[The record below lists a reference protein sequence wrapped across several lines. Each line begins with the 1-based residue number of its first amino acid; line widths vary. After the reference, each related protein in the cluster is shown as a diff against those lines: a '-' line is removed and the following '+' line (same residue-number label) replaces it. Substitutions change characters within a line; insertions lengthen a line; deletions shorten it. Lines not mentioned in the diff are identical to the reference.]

1 VVLQVEAVPLQIE
14 LMVLQVVPS
23 YARLSTYWSARAT
36 ASAAEDNEWI
46 FIQTSLYENQEKRL
60 TSQPAYSLYK
70 NIMIPLFI
78 FLLQRYYV
86 FAHYTIPIFR
96 YFGGFLS

>member
-1 VVLQVEAVPLQIE
+1 MPPI
-14 LMVLQVVPS
+14 
-23 YARLSTYWSARAT
+23 YRTSASADRSSASADRT
-36 ASAAEDNEWI
+36 NGSAGRTNGSAAEDNEWI